1 MKSRFSQRSS
11 QIEIMDDLECKGEVV
26 NQTLKELEVINR
38 WLGGNKVTL
47 AGIKHLIN
55 KKDLKE
61 ISVVD
66 LGCGGGDILKEI
78 ADWGRQN
85 KIKLNLTGIDA
96 NPNIIDFAK
105 SNTSGYSEVECVVQ
119 NIFSE
124 DFNRRKSDIIIATL
138 FTHHFNNE
146 ELAALMKN
154 LKRQSSIGVVIND
167 LHRHWLA
174 YYSIKM
180 LTSIFS
186 KSAMVKYDAPLSVLR
201 AFSRKDLLTIM
212 RKTGINDFKLIWK
225 WAFRWQLIIPG
236 SLA

>member
-1 MKSRFSQRSS
+1 MKSRFSQRSN
-11 QIEIMDDLECKGEVV
+11 QIEIMDDLDCKGDVV
-26 NQTLKELEVINR
+26 NQTLKEIEVINR
-38 WLGGNKVTL
+38 WLGGNKVTI

-55 KKDLKE
+55 KKELKE
-61 ISVVD
+61 ISIID

-78 ADWGRQN
+78 ADWGRLN

-105 SNTSGYSEVECVVQ
+105 SNTSGYSEIECVVQ

-124 DFNRRKSDIIIATL
+124 DFTRRKSDIIIATL
-138 FTHHFNNE
+138 FTHHLNNE

-154 LKRQSSIGVVIND
+154 LRKQSRIGVVIND

-201 AFSRKDLLTIM
+201 AFSRTDLLTIM
-212 RKTGINDFKLIWK
+212 GKASIDDFKLNWK